1 MNDTP
6 YFPPGLQVAYVPS
19 HAHGHLDHPD
29 VELGFVQEDQGDS
42 CLCRFWRRHRTHKHQ
57 IGELRTKA
65 NAESAQK
72 RDLIPHQHCRQELI
86 DNFLRVRGKSD
97 LNVRKMWGMPV
108 GARKLR

>member
-1 MNDTP
+1 MTD
-6 YFPPGLQVAYVPS
+6 FPPGTQIAYVPS
-19 HAHGHLDHPD
+19 HAKGDVNHPD
-29 VELGFVQEDQGDS
+29 ADWGFVQEQREDS
-42 CLCRFWRRHRTHKHQ
+42 CLCRFWSKNRQHQRQ
-57 IGELRTKA
+57 IGDMRTKA